1 MCLCSLNTVLGLCHF
16 LLWHIM
22 NCYTAPFHSMLYLS
36 LTGLS
41 CAFVAVCSTSGAQ
54 KNAYLIKAAM
64 HALAGDLVNAID
76 MLQQAGLKPQD
87 AIDKQLDI
95 FKRIGSLA
103 EVQSEGKG
111 SKMVLRLKKK
121 IPQTA
126 EAAAALAVA
135 LGQLNLKIG
144 DFLSPDLLSG
154 AAGGAVAGG
163 EGAAGGGVDGGGA
176 AADAGTDGGATAALA
191 GGGGYGNLAAAPG
204 SAAVAGGDGLGVF
217 VDATL

>member
-1 MCLCSLNTVLGLCHF
+1 
-16 LLWHIM
+16 
-22 NCYTAPFHSMLYLS
+22 MLYLS

-126 EAAAALAVA
+126 EAAALAVA

>member
-1 MCLCSLNTVLGLCHF
+1 
-16 LLWHIM
+16 M
-22 NCYTAPFHSMLYLS
+22 NCYAAPFHSMLYLS

-103 EVQSEGKG
+103 
-111 SKMVLRLKKK
+111 
-121 IPQTA
+121 
-126 EAAAALAVA
+126 
-135 LGQLNLKIG
+135 
-144 DFLSPDLLSG
+144 
-154 AAGGAVAGG
+154 
-163 EGAAGGGVDGGGA
+163 
-176 AADAGTDGGATAALA
+176 
-191 GGGGYGNLAAAPG
+191 
-204 SAAVAGGDGLGVF
+204 
-217 VDATL
+217 